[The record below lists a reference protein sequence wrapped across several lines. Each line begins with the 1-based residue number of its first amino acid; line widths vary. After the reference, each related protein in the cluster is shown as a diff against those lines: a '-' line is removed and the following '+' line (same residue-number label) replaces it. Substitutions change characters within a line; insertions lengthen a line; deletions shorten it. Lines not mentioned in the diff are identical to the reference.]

1 MRVPQKLRRIRSHRD
16 AQRVIDYMVKH
27 GFDGTDVADMLD
39 NVQVE
44 SVAGGG
50 SGSDGGVLPP
60 PPVDPDNPPPD
71 DPGDL
76 VAPQPVNVNIRRVV
90 DNFID

>member
-16 AQRVIDYMVKH
+16 AQRTIDYMVKH

-60 PPVDPDNPPPD
+60 PPPEVWDFREDVEPLD
-71 DPGDL
+71 
-76 VAPQPVNVNIRRVV
+76 APQPVNVNIRRVV